1 MKTALSALI
10 VLLLLCLLGIQQTS
24 KETQIRKA
32 LQKGLS
38 YTPPSFR
45 IDYPTQHTPVTY
57 GFSGGRLGDN
67 LLSYLHARWIA
78 HRDGVPLIYRPFPG
92 SDAFALSQEPT
103 PILPA
108 VEIPYFPEPSQKNCH
123 PLFSVPWNDPTF
135 LAEVRATLQPTTTH
149 TLLSLPS
156 DKITLCVH
164 IRRGGTFDTPSVRL
178 EQPLK
183 FPPDSFYIEQIA
195 RVATIFRG
203 LPLYVFLMTDD
214 LEPTELLTRYQKAI
228 PLANIEWHSRIQPPE
243 NDLDDFFSIP
253 LFDCLIFCDSNFS
266 LVASKL
272 GDYALT
278 IAPTRYIKKKGNVRI
293 TDAAMTY
300 KATPKILTIMNEEK

>member
-1 MKTALSALI
+1 MKTALTALTA
-10 VLLLLCLLGIQQTS
+10 LLLLCLLGIHQTS
-24 KETQIRKA
+24 QETQIRKA

-38 YTPPSFR
+38 YTPPSST
-45 IDYPTQHTPVTY
+45 IDFPMQHTPVTY

-78 HRDGVPLIYRPFPG
+78 HRDDVPLIYRPFPG
-92 SDAFALSQEPT
+92 SDAFALSQDP
-103 PILPA
+103 PLSLPA
-108 VEIPYFPEPSQKNCH
+108 LEIPYFPEQSQKNCH
-123 PLFSVPWNDPTF
+123 PLFTVPWDDPAF
-135 LAEVRATLQPTTTH
+135 LAEVRAILQPTTAH

-164 IRRGGTFDTPSVRL
+164 VRRGGTFDAPSVRL

-195 RVATIFRG
+195 RVAAIFRG

-214 LEPTELLTRYQKAI
+214 LKPTELLTRYQKAI
-228 PLANIEWHSRIQPPE
+228 PLEGIEWHCRTQPPE

-253 LFDCLIFCDSNFS
+253 LFDCLILCDSNFS

-272 GDYALT
+272 GEYALT
-278 IAPTRYIKKKGNVRI
+278 LAPTRYIKKKESVRI
-293 TDAAMTY
+293 TDTAITY
-300 KATPKILTIMNEEK
+300 KSTPRILALMN